1 MEPLKYEGLGLQEK
15 LDLGRMAE
23 HPGFAVQKKLFDDA
37 CQQAVRAVIKLNPED
52 PNFESILKMRQL
64 VARVTND
71 VCATL
76 LKSIAMH
83 SESAK
88 VEVSIKELEN
98 SLESEDERV
107 LLGERFGSVSFKS
120 KNKQD
125 NQ

>member
-37 CQQAVRAVIKLNPED
+37 CQQAVRAVIKLNPEEKD
-52 PNFESILKMRQL
+52 FESTLKMRQL
-64 VARVTND
+64 VARITND

-83 SESAK
+83 SESGR
-88 VEVSIKELEN
+88 VEVMVKEVEG
-98 SLESEDERV
+98 EVETERV
-107 LLGERFGSVSFKS
+107 PLGERFGSVSFKP

>member
-1 MEPLKYEGLGLQEK
+1 MEPLKYDGLGLQEK

-37 CQQAVRAVIKLNPED
+37 CQQAVRAVIKLNPEEKD
-52 PNFESILKMRQL
+52 FENILKTRQL
-64 VARVTND
+64 VARITND

-76 LKSIAMH
+76 LKSIVMH
-83 SESAK
+83 SESGK
-88 VEVSIKELEN
+88 VEVAVKELET
-98 SLESEDERV
+98 SLESEPERV
-107 LLGERFGSVSFKS
+107 LLGERFGSVSFKP